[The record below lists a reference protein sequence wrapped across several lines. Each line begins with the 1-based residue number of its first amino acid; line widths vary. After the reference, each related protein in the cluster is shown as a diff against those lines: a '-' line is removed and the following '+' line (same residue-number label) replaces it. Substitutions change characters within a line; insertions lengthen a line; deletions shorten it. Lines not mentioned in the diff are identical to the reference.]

1 MSEEQVKDNPVYVV
15 EEEEEETITVD
26 LENQTIY
33 QKEEGL
39 IVRQDGI
46 IDPNMYKMSK
56 TFGDFDGDM
65 RAIEITP
72 QNQPSKMNFKIYY

>member
-33 QKEEGL
+33 QKKK
-39 IVRQDGI
+39 D
-46 IDPNMYKMSK
+46 
-56 TFGDFDGDM
+56 
-65 RAIEITP
+65 
-72 QNQPSKMNFKIYY
+72 

>member
-39 IVRQDGI
+39 IMSQDGI

-56 TFGDFDGDM
+56 TLVTLM
-65 RAIEITP
+65 EV
-72 QNQPSKMNFKIYY
+72 